1 MQFGLCESQKVVQ
14 LLAFSALSRGNFV
27 RVWRVPDVP
36 GKETL

>member
-27 RVWRVPDVP
+27 GVWRVPGVP